1 MTTAALAVA
10 LGTPTTLATAA
21 GEPPADA
28 PYAVEDGA
36 YPNRENVLGLT
47 GADLIAGDG
56 NITLTSCAGPYQ
68 IKVWAVKL
76 KSGDSRICFAAADT
90 GYLSVSIPRAYRIE
104 TTGRDIKAGISIA
117 GTTESLTI
125 PHDTSAGFGEANIS
139 DPKQAV
145 LLEMRVSG
153 TTTSAAPP
161 PTGDNPQAFTG
172 KLNIGDTRSCTATLV
187 DPRWVIAAKSCF
199 ADKPAQSNAVAAGA
213 PKQKTIVTVGR
224 SDLATSGGHT
234 TGIVELIP
242 HPERDLVMARLDQPA
257 NNVTPVALSATAPA
271 AGEELTVAG
280 FGRTQTDWAPTKVH
294 TSTFTVA
301 TINAT
306 GFGMTAK
313 TPADATIC
321 KGDAGAPALRTEKGK
336 VVLAALVSRSW
347 QNNCL
352 DSSEEKAGAYTT
364 RVDDLGQWIQL
375 RTGPRWGGENE
386 AGASKAQ
393 ELWGDFN
400 GDGKTDAGVFY
411 NYGQSGGVNRS
422 GLWTQAGN
430 GAGFDNPLKVWDSVA
445 SGTGSFNWDRS
456 KALTGDFNGDG
467 KTDVGVLYNDGQD
480 GGGVSHTSMWTFI
493 SNGIGFDKPT
503 KVWESNTS
511 FNWDRAKP
519 VTGDFNG
526 DRKSDVGFLYNNGQ
540 QGNGSYQTTV
550 WTITS
555 TGSGFSALVN
565 KWDNV
570 AAGAG
575 SWTWERSK
583 VTAGDFNGDG
593 KTDIGVLYD
602 LGQGGGNNL
611 TALWTFA
618 NTGGGFG
625 NPVKVWDNDDRTT
638 GSWNWNNS
646 KLTAGDYNGD
656 GKTDVGILYNN
667 GQTQDGRNQTTL
679 WTLNSTGTGFNGPA
693 KKWDSGTDSWNWNTS
708 KPGTGDFDGDGK
720 TDIGVYYDHGQQ
732 SNGTSRTGLWKF
744 TGSGTGFNAPALGW
758 DSNSLIR

>member
-1 MTTAALAVA
+1 M
-10 LGTPTTLATAA
+10 LGI
-21 GEPPADA
+21 
-28 PYAVEDGA
+28 
-36 YPNRENVLGLT
+36 T

-56 NITLTSCAGPYQ
+56 NVELTSCSGPHQ
-68 IKVWAVKL
+68 IMVWARNL
-76 KSGDSRICFAAADT
+76 KNEDSRVCFRAANT
-90 GYLSVSIPRAYRIE
+90 GYLAVNIPRAFRIE
-104 TTGRDIKAGISIA
+104 TVDRDLNAQVTINGQTS
-117 GTTESLTI
+117 SLVV
-125 PHDTSAGFGEANIS
+125 PKDTFKGFGESNPT
-139 DPKQAV
+139 DPQRAT
-145 LLEMRVSG
+145 LLEMRVTGSATAPAQPSG
-153 TTTSAAPP
+153 DQTYAFAGKLTI
-161 PTGDNPQAFTG
+161 GDNKRF
-172 KLNIGDTRSCTATLV
+172 CTATLV
-187 DPRWVIAAKSCF
+187 DPSWVLAAKSCF
-199 ADKPAQSNAVAAGA
+199 ADKLAENNMVAAGA
-213 PKQKTIVTVGR
+213 PKEKTTVTVGR
-224 SDLATSGGHT
+224 TDLATSGGHT
-234 TGIVELIP
+234 TEIVELLP
-242 HPERDLVMARLDQPA
+242 RQDRDLVMARLDKPA
-257 NNVTPVALSATAPA
+257 VGVTPAAVSATVPA
-271 AGEELTVAG
+271 AGQELTVAG
-280 FGRTQTDWAPTKVH
+280 FGRTAMEWAPSKVH
-294 TSTFTVA
+294 TAAFNVGTVA
-301 TINAT
+301 PT
-306 GFGMTAK
+306 GMDLTAK
-313 TPADATIC
+313 ADATVC
-321 KGDAGAPALRTEKGK
+321 KGDAGAPAVRTENGK
-336 VVLAALVSRSW
+336 IVLAALVSRSW
-347 QNNCL
+347 QNNCY
-352 DSSEEKAGAYTT
+352 DSVEEKAGAYTT
-364 RVDDLGQWIQL
+364 RVDDLVQWIQL

-540 QGNGSYQTTV
+540 QTNGSYQTTL

-693 KKWDSGTDSWNWNTS
+693 KKWDSGADSWNWNTS
-708 KPGTGDFDGDGK
+708 KPGSGDFDGDGK

-732 SNGTSRTGLWKF
+732 SNGASRTGLWKF
-744 TGSGTGFNAPALGW
+744 TGTGTGFNAPALGW
-758 DSNSLIR
+758 DSNSVIR